1 MNRLILLIVFLGFHH
16 ALYSQTNYYGDPAS
30 AGDAADRADYLP
42 NTVIVKFKESS
53 ATVTKTRA
61 LRPQPTLKVARVQ
74 SLVSKF
80 PQAALRSGI
89 SRPAN
94 TSKIGLDRIYELKY
108 TGPADIGSV
117 LRELRSMKD
126 VEYAEPAYI
135 HHTRLIPNDPY
146 YTPRQSYLTQVGA
159 PRAWDLIRN
168 ASGVLIGIVDSGSDL
183 DHEDLMGNIIPRGKD
198 LIGASAGNITEDDDP
213 NVKSAANDHGVH
225 VSGLASALTGNG
237 KGISSIAGS
246 APLLIVK
253 VAADDSPEDI
263 YNGYEG
269 IRYAVDQG
277 AKIINCS
284 WGTSARS
291 LFGEDVINYAISKDC
306 LVIAAAGN
314 QGNDVPDYP
323 AGYKGVLAVA
333 NILDN
338 DTRAGTSNFGGYVSI
353 SAPGSSIFSTT
364 YNSSYGVKSGTS
376 MAAPIV
382 SSAAA
387 LLKSYYPDLSMA
399 QVGELLRVTADNIDN
414 LNPSYAGKLGKGRLN
429 IFRALTQTAPA
440 LRTTAIRFDDPGSG
454 TFRAGAEIEMH
465 IDIRNYLMPAD
476 GIEVTLRTE
485 NPYIQIKADRHQAG
499 DIGTMEDQTGIG
511 AFKFTVAAGAP
522 DNMPVE
528 FIVGFRANNGQYQ
541 DYEAFTLMV
550 ARDYL
555 NIITDDLQTTVTS
568 VGKIGYASKGQN
580 NGLGFS
586 YKGKQMLYE
595 SSLMIGY
602 SARLVSNNA
611 RSTAGDADAHFIKRT
626 SIAGTSQED
635 QIVAEARFD
644 DSAQPEGALVDVKH
658 TVTASKDPGKDNY
671 IIAEYE
677 VINRSTQNIA
687 GTYIGM
693 FTDWDIDGG
702 SSNYTAYDGAGKL
715 AYVSSNTTD
724 APFAGVKLLSS
735 SAQQQ
740 YYPLSLTS
748 GILADDNFTTAEKF
762 QTLSS
767 GVQSPGIGSPGSGYD
782 VSFVSGYGPYTI
794 PSNGS
799 VKVAFAYIGAGS
811 LEELRRSSLNV
822 QSDYNIINDD
832 KETTET
838 LSTYPNPITS
848 RNNSN
853 MAVVVNL
860 PDDVY
865 ISLSLFN
872 MMGQKVESLLQNQ
885 AYFKGSH
892 TLYFNVASLN
902 AGMYVLQLTF
912 NGKSY
917 THKISV
923 VK

>member
-1 MNRLILLIVFLGFHH
+1 MNRLILLIVFLGYHH
-16 ALYSQTNYYGDPAS
+16 ASYSQTNYYGDPAS
-30 AGDAADRADYLP
+30 AGDAADRAAYLP
-42 NTVIVKFKESS
+42 HTVIVKFKETS
-53 ATVTKTRA
+53 APVTKNRA
-61 LRPQPTLKVARVQ
+61 PQPQLTLKVARVR

-80 PQAALRSGI
+80 PQAVLRSGI
-89 SRPAN
+89 SRSAN
-94 TSKIGLDRIYELKY
+94 ASHVGLDRIYELKY
-108 TGPADIGSV
+108 SGPADVGSV

-146 YTPRQSYLTQVGA
+146 YMPRQNYLTQVGA
-159 PRAWDLIRN
+159 PQAWDLIRQ
-168 ASGVLIGIVDSGSDL
+168 ASGVLIGIVDTGSDL
-183 DHEDLMGNIIPRGKD
+183 DHEDLMGNIIAGGKD
-198 LIGASAGNITEDDDP
+198 LIGASAENMVQDDDP
-213 NVKSAANDHGVH
+213 DVKRATNDHGVH

-237 KGISSIAGS
+237 KGISSIAGT

-253 VAADDSPEDI
+253 VAADDSSEDI

-314 QGNDVPDYP
+314 QGSDVPDYP

-338 DTRAGTSNFGGYVSI
+338 DTRAGTSNYGGYVAI

-364 YNSSYGVKSGTS
+364 YNGSYGMKSGTS

-399 QVGELLRVTADNIDN
+399 QVGEQLRVTADDIDN

-440 LRTTAIRFDDPGSG
+440 LRTTAIRFDDPGNG
-454 TFRAGAEIEMH
+454 TFRAGSEIKMH
-465 IDIRNYLMPAD
+465 IDIRNYLSPAD
-476 GIEVTLRTE
+476 DIEVTLRTE
-485 NPYIQIKADRHQAG
+485 NPHIQILSASLQAG
-499 DIGTMEDQTGIG
+499 SLGVMQEQAGIG
-511 AFKFTVAAGAP
+511 AFTFTVAAGAP

-528 FIVGFRANNGQYQ
+528 FIIGFRANNGQYQ
-541 DYEAFTLMV
+541 DYETFTLLV
-550 ARDYL
+550 ARDFL
-555 NIITDDLQTTVTS
+555 NITTDDLQTTATS
-568 VGKIGYASKGQN
+568 VGKIGYAATGQKG
-580 NGLGFS
+580 GLGFS

-595 SSLMIGY
+595 SSFMIGY
-602 SARLVSNNA
+602 SPHLVSNNA
-611 RSTAGDADAHFIKRT
+611 RTSAGNADAHFIKRT
-626 SIAGTSQED
+626 SIAEVSQED

-644 DSAQPEGALVDVKH
+644 DSGQPEGGLVDVKH
-658 TVTASKDPGKDNY
+658 TVTASKDPTKDNY

-677 VINRSTQNIA
+677 VINRSARDITGA
-687 GTYIGM
+687 YIGM
-693 FTDWDIDGG
+693 FTDWDIEGG
-702 SSNYTAYDGAGKL
+702 SSNSTAYDGAGKL
-715 AYVSSNTTD
+715 AYVASNTAN
-724 APFAGVKLLSS
+724 APYAGVKLLSS
-735 SAQQQ
+735 SAQPQ
-740 YYPLSLTS
+740 YYPLSR
-748 GILADDNFTTAEKF
+748 GGGMLADDNFTTAEKF

-767 GVQSPGIGSPGSGYD
+767 GIQPAGIGSPASGYD

-799 VKVAFAYIGAGS
+799 VKVAFAYLGADS
-811 LEELRRSSLNV
+811 LEELRRASLNV
-822 QSDYNIINDD
+822 QSDYNIVNDD
-832 KETTET
+832 TETTET

-872 MMGQKVESLLQNQ
+872 MMGQKVETLLQNQ

-902 AGMYVLQLTF
+902 AGIYILQLKF

>member
-1 MNRLILLIVFLGFHH
+1 MNRLILIIVFLGYYH
-16 ALYSQTNYYGDPAS
+16 ASFSQTNYYGDPAYV
-30 AGDAADRADYLP
+30 GDVADKAAYLP

-53 ATVTKTRA
+53 APASATRSA
-61 LRPQPTLKVARVQ
+61 QLQLPLKAAKVS
-74 SLVSKF
+74 SLTSKF
-80 PQAALRSGI
+80 PQAALRSRI
-89 SRPAN
+89 SSP
-94 TSKIGLDRIYELKY
+94 SKAIEIGLDRIYELKY
-108 TGPADIGSV
+108 SGGAAVGTV
-117 LRELRSMKD
+117 VREVRSMKS

-135 HHTRLIPNDPY
+135 HHTRIIPNDPY

-159 PRAWDLIRN
+159 PQAWNIIRN
-168 ASGVLIGIVDSGSDL
+168 ASGVVIGIVDTGSDL
-183 DHEDLMGNIIPRGKD
+183 DHEDLLGNIAGGKD
-198 LIGASAGNITEDDDP
+198 LIGASARNIVQDDDP
-213 NVKSAANDHGVH
+213 NVKSPANDHGVH

-237 KGISSIAGS
+237 KGISSIAGN

-269 IRYAVDQG
+269 IRYAVDNG

-314 QGNDVPDYP
+314 QGNDIPDYP

-333 NILDN
+333 NITDN
-338 DTRAGTSNFGGYVSI
+338 DTRASTSNFGGYVSI
-353 SAPGSSIFSTT
+353 SAPGSAIFSTT
-364 YNSSYGVKSGTS
+364 YNGNYGIKSGTS

-387 LLKSYYPDLSMA
+387 LLKTYYPELSMA

-429 IFRALTQTAPA
+429 IFRALSQTAPA
-440 LRTTAIRFDDPGSG
+440 LRTTTVRFEDPGNG
-454 TFRAGAEIEMH
+454 TFRAGSEIKMH
-465 IDIRNYLMPAD
+465 INIRNYLMPAD
-476 GIEVTLRTE
+476 NIEMTLRTE
-485 NPYIQIKADRHQAG
+485 NPNIQITNGTSQAG
-499 DIGTMEDQTGIG
+499 SLGVMEEQLGIG
-511 AFKFTVAAGAP
+511 AFEFTVKRGTP

-528 FIVGFRANNGQYQ
+528 FIIGFKANNGEYE
-541 DYEAFTLMV
+541 DYETFTLVV

-555 NIITDDLQTTVTS
+555 NIITDDLQTTATS
-568 VGKIGYASKGQN
+568 TGKIGFAAAGQTG
-580 NGLGFS
+580 GLGFS
-586 YKGKQMLYE
+586 YQGKQMLYE
-595 SSLMIGY
+595 SSFMIGY
-602 SARLVSNNA
+602 SSSLVSNNA
-611 RSTAGDADAHFIKRT
+611 RTSAGNADEHFIKRV
-626 SIAGTSQED
+626 SIADISQEGE
-635 QIVAEARFD
+635 IVAEARFD
-644 DSAQPEGALVDVKH
+644 DSGQPEGGTVDVKH
-658 TVTASKDPGKDNY
+658 TVTASKDSGKDNY
-671 IIAEYE
+671 IIAQYE
-677 VINRSTQNIA
+677 VINRSAQDITGA
-687 GTYIGM
+687 YIGM
-693 FTDWDIDGG
+693 FTDWDINGG
-702 SSNYTAYDGAGKL
+702 SSNYTAYDGASKL
-715 AYVSSNTTD
+715 AYVSSNTAGT
-724 APFAGVKLLSS
+724 PYAGVKLLSS
-735 SAQQQ
+735 SGQPQ
-740 YYPLSLTS
+740 YYPLSLGS

-767 GVQSPGIGSPGSGYD
+767 GIQSAAIGSASSGYD

-799 VKVAFAYIGAGS
+799 VKVAFAYLGAAS
-811 LEELRRSSLNV
+811 LEELRSASLNV
-822 QSDYNIINDD
+822 QSDYNLINDD
-832 KETTET
+832 LKTTEI
-838 LSTYPNPITS
+838 LASYPNPVTPK
-848 RNNSN
+848 NNSN

-872 MMGQKVESLLQNQ
+872 MMGQKVETFLQDQ
-885 AYFKGSH
+885 SYFKGSH

-902 AGMYVLQLTF
+902 AGIYILQLKF